1 MSWHYLQGQA
11 AACWDHTFLDGAP
24 DALLKLTPT
33 AVVCSSQDKQ
43 TGILNGSPFGM
54 TFAPSTAQHGV
65 EQLTLLLADFPAKT
79 SARQVKVQDLPE
91 TVRAFGLKC
100 SELLAKF
107 GLAMSSRKTVR
118 ICVRVD
124 SAPSSKD
131 LPAWGMTADGECWEL
146 GSRVRHIDATVC
158 GSLLPTLRANKWG
171 LPDSHGDTSAWGMLP
186 TITANLYGSNKGG
199 AAGRE
204 GPARPSLERLN
215 GGLSLPL
222 REWIMGWPIGWTACE
237 PLATGRFQE
246 WRRWHGAF

>member
-43 TGILNGSPFGM
+43 TGILNGFPFGM

-65 EQLTLLLADFPAKT
+65 EQLTLLLADSPAKT
-79 SARQVKVQDLPE
+79 SARRVKVQDLPE

-118 ICVRVD
+118 ICVHVD

-146 GSRVRHIDATVC
+146 GTRVRHIDATAC

-186 TITANLYGSNKGG
+186 TPTG
-199 AAGRE
+199 AGNE
-204 GPARPSLERLN
+204 NSPSMQKWPAHSRLPT